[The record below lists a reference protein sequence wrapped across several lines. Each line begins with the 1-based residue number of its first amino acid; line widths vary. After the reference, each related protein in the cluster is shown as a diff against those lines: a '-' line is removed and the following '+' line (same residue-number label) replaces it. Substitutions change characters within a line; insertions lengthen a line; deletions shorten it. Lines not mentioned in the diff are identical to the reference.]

1 MPQHLRTTLA
11 TAAATALAAGLLT
24 AVTGTAAAAD
34 HAAPAANGRQGDF
47 NGDGYRDLAVAAPSA
62 TVDGKK
68 GAGAVT
74 VLYGSAH
81 GVDASRRTTLTQNS
95 PGVPGAAEAGDLFG
109 ASLATGDFN
118 SDGFADLAVSAPYE
132 DISTDADAGTVQ
144 ILWAPP
150 AASPETAASPS
161 PTRPPRSTTASA
173 RRWPP
178 ATSTVTARPTSR
190 SARPPRRCTS
200 SRAASAGPE
209 PRARARPSSC
219 PSSAGPP
226 AVSSS

>member
-47 NGDGYRDLAVAAPSA
+47 NGDGYRDLAVAAPAA

-132 DISTDADAGTVQ
+132 DISTDADAGTIQ
-144 ILWAPP
+144 ILWGAAGGLSGNGGVALADPAPTQHDRFG
-150 AASPETAASPS
+150 AALAAGDFDRDGKADLAVGTSAPTLHVFKGGIGRSGAPGAHTALVQA
-161 PTRPPRSTTASA
+161 
-173 RRWPP
+173 
-178 ATSTVTARPTSR
+178 
-190 SARPPRRCTS
+190 
-200 SRAASAGPE
+200 
-209 PRARARPSSC
+209 
-219 PSSAGPP
+219 SSAGPP
-226 AVSSS
+226 AASSS